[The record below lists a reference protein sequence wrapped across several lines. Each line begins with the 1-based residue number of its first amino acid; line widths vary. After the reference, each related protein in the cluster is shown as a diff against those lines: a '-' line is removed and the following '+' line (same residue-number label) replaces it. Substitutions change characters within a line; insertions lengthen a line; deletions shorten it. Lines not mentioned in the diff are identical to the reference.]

1 MSVIYYKGAEASDDV
16 QADAITNLRNFM
28 VDFID
33 GLKNGDTPSIRL
45 DLKSFKPGLLE
56 TVVTIVDISFQ
67 DGEFR
72 VDGEVISDIGATT
85 SVNVI
90 SGVLAS

>member
-33 GLKNGDTPSIRL
+33 GLKNGDTPASESI
-45 DLKSFKPGLLE
+45 
-56 TVVTIVDISFQ
+56 
-67 DGEFR
+67 
-72 VDGEVISDIGATT
+72 
-85 SVNVI
+85 
-90 SGVLAS
+90 